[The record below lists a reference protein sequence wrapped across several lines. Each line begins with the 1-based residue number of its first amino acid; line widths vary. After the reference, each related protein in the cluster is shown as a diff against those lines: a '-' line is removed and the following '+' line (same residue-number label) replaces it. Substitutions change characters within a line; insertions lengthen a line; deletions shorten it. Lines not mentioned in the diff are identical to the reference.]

1 MRRQIILILGSLLT
15 IGTLSAEGGTRLI
28 LVAHDLENHP
38 LSGFRFAYSGGG
50 ATSPPTNAAG
60 ATEVDLPPSLHPGDT
75 IKILLLPDSK
85 RTQDWFLVN
94 SDVNI
99 PTETHSAEL
108 VLMRRSV
115 FRQIAEAARDAPVAI
130 TPTGRELSVED
141 RKRALV
147 SAAASHGLTAAQLES
162 AIRSFSEMPDPA
174 ERGIAA
180 FLQGQYPQATQL
192 LEAAAEKATGDY
204 SATLLYLGTAQYQ
217 QARYLE
223 ASHSFRKALALRDND
238 AVVLRLLGDSLRKL
252 AQWAEAEPLIRRAL
266 AIDVKSFGPDHPNVA
281 TDLNSLAL
289 LLQATNRLAEAEP
302 LMRSALAIDEKRLG
316 PDHPNVATDLNS
328 LGLLLQA
335 TNRFAEAEP
344 LMRRALA
351 IDEKS
356 FGPDHPNV
364 ATDLTSL
371 ASLLQTTNRLAE
383 AEPLMR
389 RALAIDKKSLGPDHP
404 YVALALNNLASLL
417 VWTNRLVEAEQVIR
431 QALAIDERAYGPEH
445 PRVAIR
451 LNNLAQILKATN
463 RLAEAEPLMRRALAI
478 DEMSYG
484 PQHPKVASD
493 LNNLALLLKA
503 IGRFAQ
509 AEALMR
515 RALAIDEKSLGP
527 QNLNVA
533 IDANNLALL
542 LQETDRLAEA
552 EPLMRHALAIMLAL
566 SAETGHEQTQQKA
579 ALENYRQLLLAKGKS
594 ETEIDK
600 IIDAL
605 IASSK

>member
-266 AIDVKSFGPDHPNVA
+266 AIDVKSF
-281 TDLNSLAL
+281 
-289 LLQATNRLAEAEP
+289 
-302 LMRSALAIDEKRLG
+302 G